1 VHRVEV
7 IPRHLVDPNGHHRL
21 EHGVEP
27 RRHIPSGRELVE
39 IEDRGMGVVEDQ
51 WVSERFMPRVV
62 RGVVSDQR
70 EEPLVDLAGLVEVVP
85 QFGPLGGDGIVH
97 RGVRIEANRP
107 SRCEG
112 QGERGE
118 CRRGCGLPCGGNR
131 GFQGGRAGT
140 LRHR

>member
-1 VHRVEV
+1 MRGVEV
-7 IPRHLVDPNGHHRL
+7 IPRHLVDPDGHHRL

-27 RRHIPSGRELVE
+27 RRHVPSGREFVE

-51 WVSERFMPRVV
+51 WVAERFMPRVV

-85 QFGPLGGDGIVH
+85 QFGPLGGDGIVY

-107 SRCEG
+107 SRCQG
-112 QGERGE
+112 QGQRGE
-118 CRRGCGLPCGGNR
+118 CRRGCGLPCGGKR
-131 GFQGGRAGT
+131 GFHGGRAGT